1 LGKSGGDGNHAVG
14 VAGVRSTDVI
24 RAFAALTLLATSSF
38 SLAATGSPN
47 IPSADKNAASG
58 VLDSATPWWEKL
70 TVTIAG
76 NGETRSCRW
85 ESSLQPANGQDC
97 DVVGGKEAMGAG
109 AHASGNDQYTR
120 ITFERRFSPG
130 ARPASN
136 QLAVGD
142 TLLGRQD
149 LALAIDANGQV
160 RGCRIVSTSGDMTPD
175 YGCTEAQAERFQAS
189 ASNSRS
195 AAAREGTMSIIVY
208 GHAEHVV

>member
-1 LGKSGGDGNHAVG
+1 M
-14 VAGVRSTDVI
+14 I

-38 SLAATGSPN
+38 SLAATGTPN
-47 IPSADKNAASG
+47 IPSADKSAASG
-58 VLDSATPWWEKL
+58 VLDSATPWWERL

-76 NGETRSCRW
+76 NGETQSCRW

-97 DVVGGKEAMGAG
+97 DVTGGKAAMGASE
-109 AHASGNDQYTR
+109 HASANEQFTR
-120 ITFERRFSPG
+120 ITFERRFAPG
-130 ARPASN
+130 VQPASD

-149 LALAIDANGQV
+149 LVLAIDAHGQV
-160 RGCRIVSTSGDMTPD
+160 KGCRIVSTSGDMTPD

-189 ASNSRS
+189 ASNAHSG
-195 AAAREGTMSIIVY
+195 AAREGTMSILVY